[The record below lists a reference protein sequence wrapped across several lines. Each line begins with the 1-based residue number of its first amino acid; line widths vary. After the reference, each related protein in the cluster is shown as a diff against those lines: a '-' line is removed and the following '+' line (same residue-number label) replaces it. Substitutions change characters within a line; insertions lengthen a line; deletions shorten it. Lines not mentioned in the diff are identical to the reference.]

1 MHPVA
6 VFDLITFLAS
16 NANQAEPSTGFKFVA
31 VFDLITFVASM
42 VALIVLL
49 RGWKRAL
56 EFKAKLVFVGLLV
69 FTLSYGLCLFIE
81 WSGIT
86 KALDGAEDVIG
97 ALVPMWWAF
106 VVYAFLTGIVE
117 EELREREA
125 RFVELFDNAPIGYHE
140 LDTQGRIL
148 RVNRTEL
155 EMLGYTA
162 DEMLGKP
169 VWEFSAE
176 KEKSRDTVIDKLAG
190 DIPPGQIF
198 ERTLRRKDGNTLA
211 VLVGVRLLRDKAGNI
226 SGIRSTIQNITKRKL
241 AEESLAEERNLL
253 RTLIDNLPDNI
264 YVKDIKRR
272 FVLGNVAV
280 ARLMGAGTPDELLGK
295 TDFDF
300 YPKELADKYYA
311 DGQKVIES
319 GKPLVSRE
327 EPTVDPEGNRKWYS
341 TTKVPLRDS
350 RGKIVGIVGISR
362 DITIR
367 KLVEHDRE
375 KLMQTLA
382 LKNKELESILY
393 VASHDLRSPL
403 VNIQGFSSEL
413 SRCCDLIHSALK
425 DKIKAGEMS
434 EEVSTVFNKEVPESL
449 GFILNSARKMDSLL
463 SGLLRLSRL
472 GQAAVDIERLDMNAM
487 LTDVTKNMEFQV
499 KEAGATVD
507 LGALP
512 ACLGDSSQINQIF
525 SNILDNALKYLDET
539 RPGVIHIYGKIENGQ
554 SIYCVEDNGVGIAP
568 EHQNKI
574 FEIFHRLEPDKKSGE
589 GLGLTIVRRILD
601 RHNGKIWVESEL
613 GQGSKFFVSL
623 PSD

>member
-16 NANQAEPSTGFKFVA
+16 NANQAEPSTGFKLVA
-31 VFDLITFVASM
+31 VFDIITFVASM
-42 VALIVLL
+42 VALIILL

-56 EFKAKLVFVGLLV
+56 ELKAKLVFTGLLV
-69 FTLSYGLCLFIE
+69 FTLSYGLFLFIE
-81 WSGIT
+81 WAGIT
-86 KALDGAEDVIG
+86 EALDRAEDIIG

-106 VVYAFLTGIVE
+106 VIYAFLAGTIE
-117 EELREREA
+117 QKLREREA
-125 RFVELFDNAPIGYHE
+125 RLHVLFDEAPIGYHE
-140 LDTQGRIL
+140 LDTQGRIT

-155 EMLGYTA
+155 DMLGYTA
-162 DEMLGKP
+162 EEMLGKP

-176 KEKSRDTVIDKLAG
+176 KEKSRDTVTDKLAG
-190 DIPPGQIF
+190 DIPPGRVF
-198 ERTLRRKDGNTLA
+198 ERTLRRKDGSKLA
-211 VLVGVRLLRDKAGNI
+211 VLVGIRLLRDESGHI
-226 SGIRSTIQNITKRKL
+226 RGIRSTIQNIAKRKL

-253 RTLIDNLPDNI
+253 RILIDNMPDNI
-264 YVKDIKRR
+264 YVKDKESR
-272 FVLGNVAV
+272 FIVANIAV
-280 ARLMGAGTPDELLGK
+280 ARFMGAEAPEELLGA

-300 YPKELADKYYA
+300 YPKELAAKYYA

-327 EPTVDPEGNRKWYS
+327 EPAIDANGNRRWSS

-350 RGKIVGIVGISR
+350 HGKIVGLVGISR
-362 DITIR
+362 DITAR
-367 KLVEHDRE
+367 KLAEHDRE

-393 VASHDLRSPL
+393 VTSHDLRSPL

-425 DKIKAGEMS
+425 DKIKAADMS
-434 EEVSTVFNKEVPESL
+434 EEVHTAFNKDVPEAL
-449 GFILNSARKMDSLL
+449 GFILRSAKKMDSLL

-472 GQAAVDIERLDMNAM
+472 GQAGIDIKRLDMNAL
-487 LTDVTKNMEFQV
+487 LTDVTKNMEYQV

-507 LGALP
+507 LETLP

-525 SNILDNALKYLDET
+525 SNILDNALKYLDKS
-539 RPGVIHIYGKIENGQ
+539 RPGMILIYGKIENDQ

-574 FEIFHRLEPDKKSGE
+574 FEVFHRLEPDEKSGE

-601 RHNGKIWVESEL
+601 GHNGKIWVESEL
-613 GQGSKFFVSL
+613 GKGSKFFVSL

>member
-1 MHPVA
+1 MHPA
-6 VFDLITFLAS
+6 AAFDLITFLAS

-31 VFDLITFVASM
+31 VFDLITFLASM
-42 VALIVLL
+42 AALIILL
-49 RGWKRAL
+49 KGWKRAL
-56 EFKAKLVFVGLLV
+56 ELKAKLVFTGLLV

-86 KALDGAEDVIG
+86 KALDKAEDVVG

-106 VVYAFLTGIVE
+106 VIYAFLAGIVE
-117 EELREREA
+117 EELRERESQ
-125 RFVELFDNAPIGYHE
+125 FVELFDNAPIGYHE

-148 RVNRTEL
+148 RVNSTEL
-155 EMLGYTA
+155 EMLGYSA
-162 DEMLGKP
+162 DEMLGMP

-190 DIPPGQIF
+190 NIPPGQVF

-211 VLVGVRLLRDKAGNI
+211 VLVGIRLLRGKAGNI

-264 YVKDIKRR
+264 YVKDTKRR
-272 FVLGNVAV
+272 FVLGNIAV
-280 ARLMGAGTPDELLGK
+280 ARFMGAGTPDELLGK

-300 YPKELADKYYA
+300 YPKELATKYYA

-319 GKPLVSRE
+319 GQPLVSRE
-327 EPTVDPEGNRKWYS
+327 EPAVDSEGNRKWYS

-350 RGKIVGIVGISR
+350 RGKIVGIVCISR
-362 DITIR
+362 DITAR
-367 KLVEHDRE
+367 KLAEHDRE
-375 KLMQTLA
+375 RLMQTLA

-413 SRCCDLIHSALK
+413 SRCCDLIHSTLK
-425 DKIKAGEMS
+425 GKIKAADMG
-434 EEVSTVFNKEVPESL
+434 EEVHTAFNKDVPEAL
-449 GFILNSARKMDSLL
+449 GFILTSARKMDSLL

-499 KEAGATVD
+499 KEVGATVD
-507 LGALP
+507 LGTLP
-512 ACLGDSSQINQIF
+512 GCLGDSSQINQIF

-539 RPGVIHIYGKIENGQ
+539 RPGMIHIYAKIENGQ

-568 EHQNKI
+568 EHQNKV

-613 GQGSKFFVSL
+613 GKGSKFFVSL
-623 PSD
+623 PSV

>member
-1 MHPVA
+1 MKYIINIADFVS
-6 VFDLITFLAS
+6 LLAIL
-16 NANQAEPSTGFKFVA
+16 T
-31 VFDLITFVASM
+31 
-42 VALIVLL
+42 ALIVLCK
-49 RGWKRAL
+49 GWGRAL
-56 EFKAKLVFVGLLV
+56 RTDARILFAGFLGL
-69 FTLSYGLCLFIE
+69 TLFYNVSNVLE
-81 WSGIT
+81 WTGIT
-86 KALDGAEDVIG
+86 AGMDPLEDYIETLGPVLWI
-97 ALVPMWWAF
+97 F
-106 VVYAFLTGIVE
+106 FFYAFLKGIVE
-117 EELREREA
+117 EELRERES

-169 VWEFSAE
+169 VWEFSVD
-176 KEKSRDTVIDKLAG
+176 KEKSRDTVTDKLAG

-264 YVKDIKRR
+264 YVKDTRMR
-272 FVLGNVAV
+272 FVVGNIAV
-280 ARLMGAGTPDELLGK
+280 ARFMGAGTPDELLGK

-300 YPKELADKYYA
+300 YPNELAAKYYA
-311 DGQKVIES
+311 DGQKVIDS
-319 GKPLVSRE
+319 GQPLVSRE
-327 EPTVDPEGNRKWYS
+327 EPAVDSEGNRKWYS

-367 KLVEHDRE
+367 KLVENDRE

-425 DKIKAGEMS
+425 DKIKAGDMS
-434 EEVSTVFNKEVPESL
+434 EEVYTAFNKEVPESL
-449 GFILNSARKMDSLL
+449 GFILTSARKMDSLL

-499 KEAGATVD
+499 KEACATVD
-507 LGALP
+507 LGTLP

-525 SNILDNALKYLDET
+525 SNILDNALKYLDES
-539 RPGVIHIYGKIENGQ
+539 RPGVIHIYGKTENRQ

-623 PSD
+623 PSV

>member
-1 MHPVA
+1 MRPDPVSA
-6 VFDLITFLAS
+6 FDLVIFLAS
-16 NANQAEPSTGFKFVA
+16 IA
-31 VFDLITFVASM
+31 
-42 VALIVLL
+42 ALIALL
-49 RGWKRAL
+49 RGWKQAL
-56 EFKAKLVFVGLLV
+56 QPKAKYVFVGLLV
-69 FTLSYGLCLFIE
+69 FNMFYGLSLMIE
-81 WSGIT
+81 WAWGT
-86 KALDGAEDVIG
+86 LVFDKAEDIIG

-106 VVYAFLTGIVE
+106 VIYAFLAGIVE
-117 EELREREA
+117 EELRERESQYE
-125 RFVELFDNAPIGYHE
+125 ELFDNAPIGYHE

-148 RVNRTEL
+148 RVNSTEL

-176 KEKSRDTVIDKLAG
+176 KKKSRDTVTDKLAG
-190 DIPPGQIF
+190 DIPPGQVF
-198 ERTLRRKDGNTLA
+198 ERTLRRKDGNTLS

-253 RTLIDNLPDNI
+253 RTLLDNMPDNI
-264 YVKDIKRR
+264 YVKDTERR
-272 FVLGNVAV
+272 FIVGNVAV
-280 ARLMGAGTPDELLGK
+280 ARFMGAGTPDKLLGK

-300 YPKELADKYYA
+300 YPKELAAKYYA

-362 DITIR
+362 DITAR
-367 KLVEHDRE
+367 KLAEHDRE

-403 VNIQGFSSEL
+403 VNIQGFCHEL
-413 SRCCDLIHSALK
+413 SCCCDLIHSALT
-425 DKIKAGEMS
+425 DKIKTADMS
-434 EEVSTVFNKEVPESL
+434 EEVHTAFNKDVPEAL
-449 GFILNSARKMDSLL
+449 GFILRSASKMDSLL

-472 GQAAVDIERLDMNAM
+472 GQAAVDIECLDMNAM

-499 KEAGATVD
+499 KEACATVE
-507 LGALP
+507 LGTLP

-613 GQGSKFFVSL
+613 GKGSKFFVSL
-623 PSD
+623 PSA